1 MSKTFSLK
9 RYQLN
14 RCHRACMEEDA
25 SHDQLVLATDA
36 LRKKASTWVKHFSSD
51 HSQAS
56 SFFMKK
62 QSANYVCF

>member
-56 SFFMKK
+56 
-62 QSANYVCF
+62 